1 MILDDHMVTILLSVI
16 NCWNSLE
23 CFTRSD
29 NHFTRLGVFPYNSKN
44 EENMHKFIH
53 EEKVKIFKN
62 NDANLINISK
72 ARLQR

>member
-1 MILDDHMVTILLSVI
+1 
-16 NCWNSLE
+16 
-23 CFTRSD
+23 
-29 NHFTRLGVFPYNSKN
+29 
-44 EENMHKFIH
+44 MHKFIH